1 MIPASAIAQTS
12 SIQNV
17 EIPNIISSIVD
28 AQTVTDESV
37 VTQTSDDKCDEIQEV
52 IEKVCIETKTD
63 KEETVVPRNKV
74 IHKKSNSLKG
84 KHEWGNS
91 QQKSSSNSF
100 EVDEIKKFETK
111 VYKVCCPDEVQ
122 CSTGLSL
129 EGPSKVRARKSF
141 LFTESSLTILVCTF
155 PSRSITTMCPLGISR
170 SSLLLCIIP

>member
-52 IEKVCIETKTD
+52 IEKVGIVTKTD

-111 VYKVCCPDEVQ
+111 VYKVCIPI
-122 CSTGLSL
+122 
-129 EGPSKVRARKSF
+129 KMY
-141 LFTESSLTILVCTF
+141 LVN
-155 PSRSITTMCPLGISR
+155 SRF
-170 SSLLLCIIP
+170 